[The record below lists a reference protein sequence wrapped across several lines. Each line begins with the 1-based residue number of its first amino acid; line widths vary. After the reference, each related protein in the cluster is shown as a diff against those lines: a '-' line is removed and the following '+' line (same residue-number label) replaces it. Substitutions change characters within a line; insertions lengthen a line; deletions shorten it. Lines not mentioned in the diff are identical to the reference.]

1 MYLRSK
7 RYSIAEAK
15 NQLPAVIHEVEQG
28 EPIEITR
35 HGRAVAIVLSIS
47 DYLQLSNARPDLWEA
62 YQSWCERRSELTDA
76 DVDGMADPTRDLEPA
91 ERFDW

>member
-1 MYLRSK
+1 MYK

-15 NQLPAVIHEVEQG
+15 NQLPAVIHAVEQG

-35 HGRAVAIVLSIS
+35 HGRAVAIVISIS
-47 DYLQLSNARPDLWEA
+47 DYLQICSARPDLWAA

-76 DVDGMADPTRDLEPA
+76 DVDALADPSRDIEPSG
-91 ERFDW
+91 RIDW